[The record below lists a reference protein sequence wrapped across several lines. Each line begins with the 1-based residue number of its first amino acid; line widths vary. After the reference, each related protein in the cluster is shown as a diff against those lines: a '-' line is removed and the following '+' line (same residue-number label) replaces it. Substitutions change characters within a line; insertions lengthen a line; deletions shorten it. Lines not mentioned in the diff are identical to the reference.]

1 MARDTE
7 ILVVGAGPTGLTVA
21 LQSRLLGARVRI
33 IEQRTEP
40 RSWAPALAVQPRTM
54 EMLRGLGVSDALL
67 ARSLAEAE
75 LRIHVDGWSV
85 DGRLHH
91 LHLPPTEF
99 PFILFA
105 PQPEVETVLRDR
117 LRELEVDIEWGCRLT
132 GLLQH
137 GNRVECQ
144 VHRLDGTATRI
155 VARYVAG
162 CDGPDSLVRTLIGAR
177 FWGGDYRRAIV
188 IGDADPTDDLESGT
202 AHAFLRRAGIMFSFP
217 LPSGGWRIIAPDME
231 AEGDLI
237 TAVSQHTGGSVRLA
251 NVHSVKSIRPRYRLA
266 SYYGVGRV
274 FLAGDA
280 AHVHSPA
287 GAQGMNTGIQDAA
300 NLGWKLAMVLRGAP
314 DTLLSSYEIERR
326 PVAKKV
332 LRLTGIA
339 HAFEISEALPF
350 RIGRRWVAP
359 PVAGLVLPRPRLVS
373 LFARAVS
380 GLDIE
385 YRRGAVDDT
394 SALRRR
400 FRPGKRLADLPLKQ
414 GPSSHLHGL
423 IDGGGFHLLE
433 FEGGIEDR
441 PREEISRAYE
451 GTVTIQQVSRSS
463 LPAGTRTPA
472 YVLVRPDGYIA
483 TAGDDSGAER
493 ARRYLAR
500 WVAPAR
506 SHEMVRPGKTP
517 DLP

>member
-1 MARDTE
+1 M
-7 ILVVGAGPTGLTVA
+7 
-21 LQSRLLGARVRI
+21 
-33 IEQRTEP
+33 
-40 RSWAPALAVQPRTM
+40 
-54 EMLRGLGVSDALL
+54 
-67 ARSLAEAE
+67 
-75 LRIHVDGWSV
+75 
-85 DGRLHH
+85 
-91 LHLPPTEF
+91 
-99 PFILFA
+99 
-105 PQPEVETVLRDR
+105 
-117 LRELEVDIEWGCRLT
+117 
-132 GLLQH
+132 
-137 GNRVECQ
+137 
-144 VHRLDGTATRI
+144 
-155 VARYVAG
+155 AG

-177 FWGGDYRRAIV
+177 FEGRDYRRAIV

-217 LPSGGWRIIAPDME
+217 LPSGGWRIIAPDIE

-237 TAVSQHTGGSVRLA
+237 TAVSRHTGGSVRLA
-251 NVHSVKSIRPRYRLA
+251 NVHWVKSIRPQHRLA
-266 SYYGVGRV
+266 SHYGVGRV

-314 DTLLSSYEIERR
+314 DTLLSSYEVERR
-326 PVAKKV
+326 PVARRV

-350 RIGRRWVAP
+350 RIGRRWAAP

-373 LFARAVS
+373 LVARVVS
-380 GLDIE
+380 GLDIG
-385 YRRGAVDDT
+385 YRRGAVDDV
-394 SALRRR
+394 ARPRRR
-400 FRPGKRLADLPLKQ
+400 FRPGRRLADLPLKQ

-433 FEGGIEDR
+433 FDGEIDDS
-441 PREEISRAYE
+441 PREEISKTYE

-483 TAGDDSGAER
+483 TAGDDPDAER
-493 ARRYLAR
+493 AFRYLAR
-500 WVAPAR
+500 WVAPTTSR
-506 SHEMVRPGKTP
+506 EMIETGRTP

>member
-1 MARDTE
+1 MACDTE

-67 ARSLAEAE
+67 ERSLAEAE

-137 GNRVECQ
+137 GNRLECQ
-144 VHRLDGTATRI
+144 VHHLDGTATRI
-155 VARYVAG
+155 VGRYVAG

-177 FWGGDYRRAIV
+177 FWGGDYRQAIV
-188 IGDADPTDDLESGT
+188 IGDADPTDDLKSGT

-217 LPSGGWRIIAPDME
+217 LPSGGWRIIAPDRE
-231 AEGDLI
+231 AEVDLI

-251 NVHSVKSIRPRYRLA
+251 NVHQVKSIRPQHRLA
-266 SYYGVGRV
+266 SHYGVERV

-300 NLGWKLAMVLRGAP
+300 NLGWKLAMALRGAP
-314 DTLLSSYEIERR
+314 DALLSSYEVERR
-326 PVAKKV
+326 PVARRV

-339 HAFEISEALPF
+339 HSFEISGALPF
-350 RIGRRWVAP
+350 RIGRRWAAP

-373 LFARAVS
+373 LVARIVS
-380 GLDIE
+380 GLDIG
-385 YRRGAVDDT
+385 YRRGAVDHV
-394 SALRRR
+394 ARPRRR
-400 FRPGKRLADLPLKQ
+400 FRPGRRLADLPLKQ
-414 GPSSHLHGL
+414 GPSSHLHAL

-433 FEGGIEDR
+433 FDGEIDDRRRED
-441 PREEISRAYE
+441 ISKTYE

-483 TAGDDSGAER
+483 TAGDDPDAER
-493 ARRYLAR
+493 AFRYLAR
-500 WVAPAR
+500 WVAPTTR
-506 SHEMVRPGKTP
+506 REMIETGRTP